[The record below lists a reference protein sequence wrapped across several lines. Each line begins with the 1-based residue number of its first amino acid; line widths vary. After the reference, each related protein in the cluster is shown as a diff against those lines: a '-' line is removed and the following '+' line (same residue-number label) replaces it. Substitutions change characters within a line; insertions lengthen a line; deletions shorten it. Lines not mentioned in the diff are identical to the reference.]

1 MSTTPDSER
10 DSQPT
15 APRGGLLAAG
25 AVLTVVLIALAC
37 VQWRQFQWL
46 NSPAPLQSESLGWS
60 VLSLA
65 LTALLGLLLIGLA
78 ALALRQLKALAG
90 RRQQLEERAA
100 RLDAARLD
108 AEAASRAKSAF
119 LANMSHEIR
128 TPLHGMLGM
137 LSLLQESRL
146 TPSQASHLETAR
158 DAAHHLLQVLNDILD
173 LSQVESGHLQ
183 VVPQTIDLPQLIAQV
198 DALMRV
204 QALTK
209 GLGLHVVVATEVPRW
224 VRADATRVKQ
234 ILFNLLNNAIKFSDA
249 GTITLNVACGWIP
262 AVAAA
267 AVASTAVPGHAGPAQ
282 TCILF
287 ALSDP
292 GIGMAPAT
300 VERLFQRLPPG
311 DSISHQMAGVGLG
324 LEISRDL
331 ARVMGGDITVR
342 SVLGAGSTFTASLP
356 LTAVGAPLAS
366 DAQASP
372 AQATSRPLRVLVAED
387 HSVNRAYMEAVLDK
401 LGHIAVFSA
410 DGGGAVF
417 AVQEQPVGQEFD
429 IVLMDLHMPG
439 IDGFAAARAIRALA
453 PPRGDVPIVAL
464 TADAFH
470 ASRERARE
478 SGMDGFLTKPAH
490 LPQLREALQRYG
502 SSRSTAVPVA
512 ASVPLAKSEVAS
524 GSASESAS
532 GSSSPASSRSTPA
545 LVSPLPLPSA
555 VIARQDE
562 TLDRSIVGDMI
573 QTLSAAQYARLLSI
587 FFGAHNQTVTEMREA
602 VARAAL
608 DLVRSQAHGLKG
620 ASLSL
625 GLRALASLAEQIP
638 PRQSDINFD
647 TAALSHWIDALDHQ
661 FSVTHAECVRLGCLD
676 A

>member
-1 MSTTPDSER
+1 MSLPPDSEQ
-10 DSQPT
+10 DSPST
-15 APRGGLLAAG
+15 APRGGLIAAGSVLAA
-25 AVLTVVLIALAC
+25 VLVAMAC

-46 NSPAPLQSESLGWS
+46 NSPAPFQPESLGWS
-60 VLSLA
+60 ALGMA
-65 LTALLGLLLIGLA
+65 LTALLGLLLIGMA
-78 ALALRQLKALAG
+78 ALAVRQLKVVAG
-90 RRQQLEERAA
+90 RRQQLEELAA
-100 RLDAARLD
+100 RLDAARVD

-128 TPLHGMLGM
+128 TPFHGMLGM
-137 LSLLQESRL
+137 LSLLQDSRL
-146 TPSQASHLETAR
+146 TPGQASHLETAR

-198 DALMRV
+198 EALMRV

-224 VRADATRVKQ
+224 VRADTTRVKQ
-234 ILFNLLNNAIKFSDA
+234 ILFNLLNNAIKFSDT
-249 GTITLNVACGWIP
+249 GTITLNVACGWTP
-262 AVAAA
+262 AVASA
-267 AVASTAVPGHAGPAQ
+267 AVPDHTGPAQ
-282 TCILF
+282 ACIVF
-287 ALSDP
+287 TLSDP

-311 DSISHQMAGVGLG
+311 DSSSHQMAGVGLG

-342 SVLGAGSTFTASLP
+342 SELGVGSTFTASLP

-372 AQATSRPLRVLVAED
+372 AQAASRPLRVLVAED
-387 HSVNRAYMEAVLDK
+387 HAVNRAYMEAVLDK
-401 LGHIAVFSA
+401 LGHIAIFSA
-410 DGGGAVF
+410 DGGGAVL

-439 IDGFAAARAIRALA
+439 MDGFAAARAIRALA

-490 LPQLREALQRYG
+490 LPQLREALERHG
-502 SSRSTAVPVA
+502 SSRSTAVPVPMA
-512 ASVPLAKSEVAS
+512 ASVPLAEDEA
-524 GSASESAS
+524 
-532 GSSSPASSRSTPA
+532 TPTP
-545 LVSPLPLPSA
+545 VSPPPLPSA
-555 VIARQDE
+555 AIARQDE

-587 FFGAHNQTVTEMREA
+587 FFGARKQTVTEMREA
-602 VARAAL
+602 VARTAL
-608 DLVRSQAHGLKG
+608 DIVRSQAHGLKG

-638 PRQSDINFD
+638 ASQSDIGFD

-661 FSVTHAECVRLGCLD
+661 FSITHAECVRLGCLD

>member
-1 MSTTPDSER
+1 MSPLPDSEP
-10 DSQPT
+10 DSQST
-15 APRGGLLAAG
+15 APRGGLLAVG
-25 AVLTVVLIALAC
+25 AALAVVLIAMAC
-37 VQWRQFQWL
+37 VQWRQFQML
-46 NSPAPLQSESLGWS
+46 GLPASFQTESLGWS
-60 VLSLA
+60 MLSMA
-65 LTALLGLLLIGLA
+65 LTVLLGLLLIGLV
-78 ALALRQLKALAG
+78 ALALRQFKALAG
-90 RRQQLEERAA
+90 RRQQLEELAA
-100 RLDAARLD
+100 RLDGARVD

-128 TPLHGMLGM
+128 TPFHGMLGM
-137 LSLLQESRL
+137 LSLLQDSRL

-198 DALMRV
+198 EALMRV

-224 VRADATRVKQ
+224 VRADTTRVKQ
-234 ILFNLLNNAIKFSDA
+234 ILFNLLNNAIKFSDT
-249 GTITLNVACGWIP
+249 GTITLNVACGWTP
-262 AVAAA
+262 AVA
-267 AVASTAVPGHAGPAQ
+267 SAVPGNFGPAQ
-282 TCILF
+282 ACIVF
-287 ALSDP
+287 TLSDP

-311 DSISHQMAGVGLG
+311 DSSSHQMAGVGLG

-342 SVLGAGSTFTASLP
+342 SDLGVGSTFTASLP
-356 LTAVGAPLAS
+356 LTAVGAPLAN

-372 AQATSRPLRVLVAED
+372 AQAASRPLRVLVAED
-387 HSVNRAYMEAVLDK
+387 HAVNRAYMEAVLDK

-410 DGGGAVF
+410 DGGGAVL

-439 IDGFAAARAIRALA
+439 MDGFAAARAIRVLA

-502 SSRSTAVPVA
+502 SSRSTAVPVPVA
-512 ASVPLAKSEVAS
+512 ASALLAETEAALVSGPAS
-524 GSASESAS
+524 GQAA
-532 GSSSPASSRSTPA
+532 PPNPRSTPA
-545 LVSPLPLPSA
+545 PVSPPPLPSA
-555 VIARQDE
+555 AVTRQDE

-587 FFGAHNQTVTEMREA
+587 FFGARKQTVTEMREA

-608 DLVRSQAHGLKG
+608 DIVRSQAHGLKG

-638 PRQSDINFD
+638 PRQSDISFD
-647 TAALSHWIDALDHQ
+647 TAALSQWIDALDHQ